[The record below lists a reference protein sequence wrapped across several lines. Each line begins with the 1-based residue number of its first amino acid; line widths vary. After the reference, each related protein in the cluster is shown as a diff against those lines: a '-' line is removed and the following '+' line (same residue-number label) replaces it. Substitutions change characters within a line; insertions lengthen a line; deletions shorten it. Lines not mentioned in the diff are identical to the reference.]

1 MSFTQLLLLGAIA
14 GLTIFLGL
22 PVAVIRGVKSSTK
35 GVLNAFATG
44 IILFLGIEI
53 VAKVLELGEH
63 AVEGLAAGELAAGP
77 AIGLLLLIA
86 AGITA
91 GLLGIP
97 LIERYIIK
105 PAAKRASERHT
116 EDAGAPVPSANGNG
130 GGTATA
136 TAAPAH
142 VAPTASM
149 KALSLSIAAGIGLHN
164 FGEGLAIGQSAA
176 SGAIS
181 LAILL
186 VIGFGLHNMTEGFG
200 IAAPLAGERPTAGFL
215 LGAGLIAGG
224 PTFLGTVVGSA
235 WTSEI
240 ATAIFLSVAG
250 GSLVYVTTE
259 LFFLGRSKL
268 AKVPLMAAI
277 VSGFMVGYLTEIV
290 VALAMG

>member
-14 GLTIFLGL
+14 GFTIFLGL

-35 GVLNAFATG
+35 GILNAFATG

-63 AVEGLAAGELAAGP
+63 AVEGLAEGELAAGP
-77 AIGLLLLIA
+77 AVGLLLLIA
-86 AGITA
+86 AGITV
-91 GLLGIP
+91 GLIGIP
-97 LIERYIIK
+97 IIERYIIR

-116 EDAGAPVPSANGNG
+116 EGSGAPVSSDG

-136 TAAPAH
+136 TAAPPH

-176 SGAIS
+176 TGAIS

-200 IAAPLAGERPTAGFL
+200 IAAPLAGEKPSAGFL
-215 LGAGLIAGG
+215 LGAGLIGGG
-224 PTFLGTVVGSA
+224 PTFLGTLVGSA

-240 ATAIFLSVAG
+240 ASAIFLSVAG
-250 GSLVYVTTE
+250 GSLIYVTTE

-277 VSGFMVGYLTEIV
+277 VSGFMAGYLTEIV
-290 VALAMG
+290 VAFAMG

>member
-14 GLTIFLGL
+14 GFTIFLGL

-35 GVLNAFATG
+35 GILNAFATG

-63 AVEGLAAGELAAGP
+63 AVEGLAEGELAAGP
-77 AIGLLLLIA
+77 AVGLLLLIA
-86 AGITA
+86 AGITV
-91 GLLGIP
+91 GLIGIP
-97 LIERYIIK
+97 IIERYIIK

-116 EDAGAPVPSANGNG
+116 EGSGAPVSSDG

-136 TAAPAH
+136 TAAPPH

-176 SGAIS
+176 TGAIS

-200 IAAPLAGERPTAGFL
+200 IAAPLAGEKPSAGFL
-215 LGAGLIAGG
+215 LGAGLIGGG
-224 PTFLGTVVGSA
+224 PTFLGTLVGSA

-240 ATAIFLSVAG
+240 ASAIFLSVAG
-250 GSLVYVTTE
+250 GSLIYVTTE

-277 VSGFMVGYLTEIV
+277 VSGFMAGYLTEIV